1 MGTTAYGQRAVPG
14 DPENTGRYDAIARSI
29 RVDWELLDWW
39 LSRADELSW
48 RYASTMESTPHSYV
62 IRDKTLPAEE
72 YMQAFAVVRTFGT
85 LGMFHGRPQI
95 YLSDPDLTAGPMQKG
110 RRWWLMSTHHWQSKS
125 LNMGVDGRT
134 YGRQDAPDTSRPGDL
149 LGERSELPLYDS
161 IGAFYED
168 LYRLDTAED
177 RTLLWKLMVGET
189 NFYQPRTLD
198 VGAGTGGT
206 LISKATPAH
215 TVTAIDPSQAMLN
228 DLAVYHP
235 TTHRILNATA
245 AEYLED
251 EDGVAYDLIVASHGT
266 ASYLS
271 HEEVHGLLERL
282 SGKGRAIFTFYGQ
295 GTRVPVLEAN
305 GLAPEALPG
314 FAMDLPGRTIRHG
327 DFITYVIDKERR

>member
-29 RVDWELLDWW
+29 RADWGLLDWW

-62 IRDKTLPAEE
+62 IRDKTLPAVE
-72 YMQAFAVVRTFGT
+72 YMQAFAAIRTFGT
-85 LGMFHGRPQI
+85 PGMFFDRTQI
-95 YLSDPDLTAGPMQKG
+95 YLTDPNPVAGALGKG

-125 LNMGVDGRT
+125 LNMGSDGKS

-149 LGERSELPLYDS
+149 LGNRSDLPLYDS

-168 LYRLDTAED
+168 LYRIDTDQD
-177 RTLLWKLMVGET
+177 RALLWRLMTGDT
-189 NFYQPRTLD
+189 GFYRPRTLD

-206 LISKATPAH
+206 LAAKATPAD

-235 TTHRILNATA
+235 STHRILNATA
-245 AEYLED
+245 QEYLDD
-251 EDGVAYDLIVASHGT
+251 EDGIDYDLIVASYGT
-266 ASYLS
+266 ASYLT
-271 HEEVHGLLERL
+271 HEEVHGLIERL
-282 SGKGRAIFTFYGQ
+282 SSKGRAIFTFYEPD
-295 GTRVPVLEAN
+295 TRVPTLEAN
-305 GLAPEALPG
+305 GMTPSDLPG
-314 FAMDLPGRTIRHG
+314 FGMDLPGTMIRHG
-327 DFITYVIDKERR
+327 HFTTFVIDKERR